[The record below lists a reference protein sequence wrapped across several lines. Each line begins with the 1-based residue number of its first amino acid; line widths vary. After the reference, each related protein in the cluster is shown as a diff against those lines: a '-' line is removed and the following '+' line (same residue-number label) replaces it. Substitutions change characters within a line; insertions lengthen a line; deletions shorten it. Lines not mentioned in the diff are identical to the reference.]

1 LDALYEAKVG
11 PATKPG
17 LLGLPETGS
26 STFGSTLGFWELE
39 TATGSYFGSVLPG
52 SWKLSQYPFFI

>member
-39 TATGSYFGSVLPG
+39 TAASSYFGNVLPG
-52 SWKLSQYPFFI
+52 SWKLS